1 MPRSPMAFAPF
12 HTFPDEARLWL
23 FAFTAPLDLNQ
34 LARLGQGFEA
44 FKPHWKAHNNPI
56 ESEYMVLEDQIL
68 AVVERTMGT
77 DPSGC
82 AIDAMLRHTQ
92 KMAQAIELDLVD
104 AQQVVIR
111 KGAGLRI
118 LSKTELPALIACG
131 ELHPETH
138 VLDLG
143 LLELGQLRGGKLTRR
158 LENTW
163 IGRKFRALLEEMPTA
178 H

>member
-1 MPRSPMAFAPF
+1 MAFSPF
-12 HTFPDEARLWL
+12 QSFPDESRLWL
-23 FAFTAPLDLNQ
+23 FAFSAPLDLNQ
-34 LARLGQGFEA
+34 LTRLAQGFEA
-44 FKPHWKAHNNPI
+44 FKPHWKTHGELI
-56 ESEYMVLEDQIL
+56 DSEWMLLEDQIL

-77 DPSGC
+77 EPSGC
-82 AIDAMLRHTQ
+82 AIDAMLRQTQ
-92 KMAQAIELDLVD
+92 KLAQAIELDLVD
-104 AQQVVIR
+104 AQRVVIR
-111 KGAGLRI
+111 QGSSLRI
-118 LSKTELPALIACG
+118 LPKSDIPALIEFG

-163 IGRKFRALLEEMPTA
+163 IGRKYKDLLEEMPTA

>member
-1 MPRSPMAFAPF
+1 MSFSPFQS
-12 HTFPDEARLWL
+12 FPDEARLWL
-23 FAFTAPLDLNQ
+23 FAFSAPLDLNQ
-34 LARLGQGFEA
+34 LARLSQGFET
-44 FKPHWKAHNNPI
+44 FKPHWKTHGELI
-56 ESEYMVLEDQIL
+56 DSEWMVLENQIL

-77 DPSGC
+77 NPSGC
-82 AIDAMLRHTQ
+82 SIDAMLRHTQ

-111 KGAGLRI
+111 QGPTLRI
-118 LSKTELPALIACG
+118 LSKTEIPSLIENG

-143 LLELGQLRGGKLTRR
+143 LLELSQLRGGKLTRR

-163 IGRKFRALLEEMPTA
+163 IGRKFKALLEEAPTA

>member
-1 MPRSPMAFAPF
+1 MPFAPF
-12 HTFPDEARLWL
+12 QSFPDEARLWL
-23 FAFTAPLDLNQ
+23 FAFSAPLDLNQ
-34 LARLGQGFEA
+34 LARLSQGFET
-44 FKPHWKAHNNPI
+44 FKPHWKTHGELIDSAW
-56 ESEYMVLEDQIL
+56 MVLENQIL

-77 DPSGC
+77 NPSGC
-82 AIDAMLRHTQ
+82 SIDAMLRHTQ
-92 KMAQAIELDLVD
+92 KMAQAMELDLVD

-111 KGAGLRI
+111 QGPTLRI
-118 LSKTELPALIACG
+118 IAKSEIPALIETG

-143 LLELGQLRGGKLTRR
+143 LLELSQLRDGKLTRR

-163 IGRKFRALLEEMPTA
+163 IGRKYRAQLEETPTA

>member
-1 MPRSPMAFAPF
+1 MAFSPF
-12 HTFPDEARLWL
+12 QSFPDEARLWL
-23 FAFTAPLDLNQ
+23 FAFSAPLDLNQ
-34 LARLGQGFEA
+34 LDRLAQGFET
-44 FKPHWKAHNNPI
+44 FKPHWKTHGELI
-56 ESEYMVLEDQIL
+56 DSEWMVLEDQIL

-77 DPSGC
+77 NPSGC
-82 AIDAMLRHTQ
+82 SIDAMLRHTQ
-92 KMAQAIELDLVD
+92 KMAQALELDLVD
-104 AQQVVIR
+104 AQRVVIR
-111 KGAGLRI
+111 QGSSLRI
-118 LSKTELPALIACG
+118 LGKADIPALIETG

-163 IGRKFRALLEEMPTA
+163 IGRKYKDLLEEMPTA

>member
-1 MPRSPMAFAPF
+1 MPFAPF
-12 HTFPDEARLWL
+12 SSFPDNARLWL
-23 FAFTAPLDLNQ
+23 FAFTTPLDLAQ
-34 LARLGQGFEA
+34 LATLSQGFDA
-44 FKPHWKAHNNPI
+44 FRPHWKTHGEPI
-56 ESEYMVLEDQIL
+56 DSAYTVLEDQIL
-68 AVVERTMGT
+68 AIVERTMGK

-92 KMAQAIELDLVD
+92 KMAQALDLHLVD

-111 KGAGLRI
+111 QGPSLRI
-118 LSKTELPALIACG
+118 VSKTDLPALIERG
-131 ELHPETH
+131 EIHAETQ

-143 LLELGQLRGGKLTRR
+143 LLELAQLRGGKLTRR

-163 IGRKFRALLEEMPTA
+163 IARKYRALLEEMPTA